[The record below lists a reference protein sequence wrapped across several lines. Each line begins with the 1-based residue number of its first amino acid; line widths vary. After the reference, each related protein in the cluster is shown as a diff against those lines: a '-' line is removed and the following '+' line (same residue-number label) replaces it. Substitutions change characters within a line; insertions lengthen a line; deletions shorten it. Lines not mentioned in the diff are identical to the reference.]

1 MKKPLNMLIWQ
12 WGRRGAGPK
21 TAVEFFKAVTTLPNI
36 KVFLSLSK
44 QAEIVEKDKNLHV
57 DLSINTYASVWGYI
71 YRVIQAPLIV
81 ACLYRYIKKHKID
94 IAVCT
99 MPGPMDLV
107 MTMALKLLNIPYVVV
122 VHDVHPHPGDG
133 YLFQHFLQ
141 KILIK
146 QSRLTVTFS
155 KYVYKQ
161 LLAVNFVPASQIIE
175 GWHPPFSYSA
185 NNIKQYSFGKEV
197 RLLNFGRLLFYKGLD
212 LLEEALDQ
220 VSNPQPYTLRIIGH
234 GPKNIVLDRLNKRD
248 NVAVENRW
256 VPEEEIAE
264 LMQWADV
271 VILPYREA
279 SQSGIAATALAFGKP
294 ILITNVGGLA
304 EQFKQ
309 EDMDLVFICEPT
321 TQEIAKGLDQILQLK
336 FPISRKKHNA
346 DQEWKKL
353 AEYLIAEISN
363 KLFKSP

>member
-21 TAVEFFKAVTTLPNI
+21 TAVEFSKAVMSIPNI
-36 KVFLSLSK
+36 KTFLSLSS
-44 QAEIVEKDKNLHV
+44 QAEIVVKDQNLVV
-57 DLSINTYASVWGYI
+57 DLSVKTYSSILGYI
-71 YRVIQAPLIV
+71 YRVIQAPFII
-81 ACLYRYIKKHKID
+81 ASLYKYIKKNKID
-94 IAVCT
+94 VAICT
-99 MPGPMDLV
+99 MPGPMDLI
-107 MTMALKLLNIPYVVV
+107 MAITLKLLDIPYVVV

-133 YLFQHFLQ
+133 YVFQHFLQ

-146 QSRLTVTFS
+146 KSRLTVTFS
-155 KYVYKQ
+155 KYIYKQ
-161 LLAVNFVPASQIIE
+161 LLAVDFVPTSQIIE
-175 GWHPPFSYSA
+175 GWHPPFSYTTHNSKQSTSGTE
-185 NNIKQYSFGKEV
+185 IK
-197 RLLNFGRLLFYKGLD
+197 LLNFGRLLLYKGLD

-220 VSNPQPYTLRIIGH
+220 VSSSKAYNLRIVGH
-234 GPKNIVLDRLNKRD
+234 GPKNPLLDRLNKRN
-248 NVAVENRW
+248 NVSVENRW

-309 EDMDLVFICEPT
+309 EDLDLVFICEPT
-321 TQEIAKGLDQILQLK
+321 THEIAKGLDQILQLN
-336 FPISRKKHNA
+336 FPISRKKHDA
-346 DQEWKKL
+346 DQEWKEL
-353 AEYLIAEISN
+353 AEHLIKEITN
-363 KLFKSP
+363 KLYNSP

>member
-21 TAVEFFKAVTTLPNI
+21 TAVEFSKAMLSISNV
-36 KVFLSLSK
+36 KAFLSLSR
-44 QAEIVEKDKNLHV
+44 QAEIVQKNRNISV
-57 DLSINTYASVWGYI
+57 DFPIKTYTTVLGYLC
-71 YRVIQAPLIV
+71 RVLQAPLMIYK
-81 ACLYRYIKKHKID
+81 LYHIIKRKKIN

-107 MTMALKLLNIPYVVV
+107 MAMALRLLKIPYIVI

-133 YLFQHFLQ
+133 YIFQYYLQ
-141 KILIK
+141 KLLIK

-161 LLAVNFVPASQIIE
+161 LIAVNFVPSSQIIQ
-175 GWHPPFSYSA
+175 GWHPPFSYCSETHKPQFVSQE
-185 NNIKQYSFGKEV
+185 IK
-197 RLLNFGRLLFYKGLD
+197 LLNFGRLLLYKGFD

-220 VSNPQPYTLRIIGH
+220 VTIQRPYMLRIVGQ
-234 GPKNIVLDRLNKRD
+234 GPKSAVLDRLNKRN
-248 NVAVENRW
+248 NVIVENRW
-256 VPEEEIAE
+256 VPEEEIGK

-294 ILITNVGGLA
+294 ILITNVGGLS
-304 EQFKQ
+304 EQFK
-309 EDMDLVFICEPT
+309 EDDLVFICEPT
-321 TQEIAKGLDQILQLK
+321 TDDIAKGLDEVLQLN
-336 FPISRKKHNA
+336 FPLSRQKHNA
-346 DQEWKKL
+346 DKEWQEF
-353 AEYLIAEISN
+353 AEYLIKEITH
-363 KLFKSP
+363 KIYKS